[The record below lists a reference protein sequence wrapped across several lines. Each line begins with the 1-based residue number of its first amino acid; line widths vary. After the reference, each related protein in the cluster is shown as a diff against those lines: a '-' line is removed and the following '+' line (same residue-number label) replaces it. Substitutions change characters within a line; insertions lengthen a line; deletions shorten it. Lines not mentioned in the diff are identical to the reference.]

1 MKHLLLLMVTVGSV
15 LMNSAQVNAD
25 ESPVNKATDGKT
37 QVNLS
42 ADTVRQRLL
51 LQTLAYRSSAE
62 FSLYS
67 LQHGD
72 RKSAQR
78 LDTVLAEGQTLANAL
93 KPNWPELAPA
103 WQEMTQFVNDNRALA
118 AKAEDVNFSI
128 RLEENY
134 NKLYAVLDGSIP
146 DTTVLDNE
154 TRRILNMLD
163 SLEHIVSAYLFFN
176 INIFGGLSVTD
187 TGIEQQN
194 KLFKALTAEL
204 DDAELRTQV
213 ERKWGFLESTLLAY
227 NERSA
232 VFIVTRTCDS
242 IRELLLKKLQPED
255 SAES

>member
-1 MKHLLLLMVTVGSV
+1 MKYLLLLVMTLGSV
-15 LMNSAQVNAD
+15 LMNTAQVNAD
-25 ESPVNKATDGKT
+25 KGLVNTISDRQT

-42 ADTVRQRLL
+42 AEAVRQRLL
-51 LQTLAYRSSAE
+51 LQALAYRSSAE

-78 LDTVLAEGQTLANAL
+78 LDTVLAEGQASANAL
-93 KPNWPELAPA
+93 KPIWPELAPA
-103 WQEMTQFVNDNRALA
+103 WQEMRQFVDGNREIA

-128 RLEENY
+128 RLDENY
-134 NKLYAVLDGSIP
+134 NKLYAVLDGTIP
-146 DTTVLDNE
+146 DTSVLDNE

-163 SLEHIVSAYLFFN
+163 SLEHMVSAYLFFN
-176 INIFGGLSVTD
+176 INIFGGLSVMD

-204 DDAELRTQV
+204 DDTELRTQV
-213 ERKWGFLESTLLAY
+213 ERKWGFLENTLLAY

-242 IRELLLKKLQPED
+242 IRELLLKKLQPQV